1 MGSLTI
7 CNSASCRLAFCLLRR
22 NAALRLCRL
31 GRRCKVSLMTKLLA
45 LWSGDL
51 ALNEAFWTWTVT
63 VGLLV
68 NIATSILFLVLILQE
83 QSLGAVLVGYGL
95 SVPYN
100 IVATVGVWRSATRY
114 GGPSLYANLA
124 RIVTVTLMAG
134 LTLT

>member
-1 MGSLTI
+1 
-7 CNSASCRLAFCLLRR
+7 
-22 NAALRLCRL
+22 
-31 GRRCKVSLMTKLLA
+31 MTKLLA

-68 NIATSILFLVLILQE
+68 NIATSILFLVLILQD
-83 QSLGAVLVGYGL
+83 QPLAAVLVGYGL

-100 IVATVGVWRSATRY
+100 IVALVGVWRSAAGY
-114 GGPSLYANLA
+114 GGPSLHADLA
-124 RIVTVTLMAG
+124 RFASVLLMAA

>member
-1 MGSLTI
+1 
-7 CNSASCRLAFCLLRR
+7 
-22 NAALRLCRL
+22 
-31 GRRCKVSLMTKLLA
+31 MTKLLA

-68 NIATSILFLVLILQE
+68 NIATSILFLVLILQD
-83 QSLGAVLVGYGL
+83 QPLAAILVGYGL

>member
-1 MGSLTI
+1 
-7 CNSASCRLAFCLLRR
+7 
-22 NAALRLCRL
+22 
-31 GRRCKVSLMTKLLA
+31 MTKLLS

-68 NIATSILFLVLILQE
+68 NIATSILFLVLILQD
-83 QSLGAVLVGYGL
+83 QPLAAVLVGYGL

-100 IVATVGVWRSATRY
+100 ILALVGVWRSAARY
-114 GGPSLYANLA
+114 GGPSLHADLA
-124 RIVTVTLMAG
+124 RIASVLLMAT

>member
-1 MGSLTI
+1 
-7 CNSASCRLAFCLLRR
+7 
-22 NAALRLCRL
+22 
-31 GRRCKVSLMTKLLA
+31 MTKLLA

-68 NIATSILFLVLILQE
+68 NIATSILFLVLILQD
-83 QSLGAVLVGYGL
+83 QPLAAVLVGYGL

-100 IVATVGVWRSATRY
+100 IVATVGVWRSAARY
-114 GGPSLYANLA
+114 GGPSLHADLA
-124 RIVTVTLMAG
+124 RLASVLLMAA

>member
-1 MGSLTI
+1 MP
-7 CNSASCRLAFCLLRR
+7 
-22 NAALRLCRL
+22 
-31 GRRCKVSLMTKLLA
+31 

-51 ALNEAFWTWTVT
+51 VLNEACWTWTVT

-68 NIATSILFLVLILQE
+68 NISTSILFLVLILQD
-83 QSLGAVLVGYGL
+83 QPLAAVLVGYGL

-100 IVATVGVWRSATRY
+100 IVATVRVWRSAARY
-114 GGPSLYANLA
+114 SGPSLHADLA

>member
-1 MGSLTI
+1 MWVCSCTPATMLDSRDESLTRFAKQ
-7 CNSASCRLAFCLLRR
+7 SLDT
-22 NAALRLCRL
+22 
-31 GRRCKVSLMTKLLA
+31 GR
-45 LWSGDL
+45 
-51 ALNEAFWTWTVT
+51 
-63 VGLLV
+63 

-100 IVATVGVWRSATRY
+100 IVATVGVWRSAKRY